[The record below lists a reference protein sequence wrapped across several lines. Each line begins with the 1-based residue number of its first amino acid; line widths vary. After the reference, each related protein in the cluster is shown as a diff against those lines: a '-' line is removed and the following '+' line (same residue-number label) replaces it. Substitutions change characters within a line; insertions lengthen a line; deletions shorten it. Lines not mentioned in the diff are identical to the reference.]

1 MKRII
6 WSVGVAGLA
15 LACVASTLLRLP
27 DLPTPPVEPQ
37 DFHVGPARRQEPVA
51 VAPQPPA
58 LSRLPPPP
66 SAPTQPPLP
75 DEPEPLE
82 FEASDSEQP
91 LPAPSFRARRP
102 LPESRKLLVQAL
114 REAPADPK
122 ARRDAVLASLE
133 SSGVS
138 QEPWTAGA
146 REALDTWRQR
156 MATSIQPVE
165 AEPPRCFAAGCVTRV
180 TFPDAATHDAAFRL
194 TPELRLPGNA
204 AHLQLP
210 AEHLA
215 SGQVLATW
223 VVLRPDTP

>member
-15 LACVASTLLRLP
+15 LACVASALLRLP

-37 DFHVGPARRQEPVA
+37 DFHVEPARREEPVVA
-51 VAPQPPA
+51 APQPMAP
-58 LSRLPPPP
+58 SRPPS

-82 FEASDSEQP
+82 FESPDLEQLP
-91 LPAPSFRARRP
+91 PAPSVRARRP
-102 LPESRKLLVQAL
+102 LSESRKLLVQAL
-114 REAPADPK
+114 RKAPADPK

-133 SSGVS
+133 STGAS

>member
-1 MKRII
+1 MKRLI
-6 WSVGVAGLA
+6 WSVGVVGLA
-15 LACVASTLLRLP
+15 LACVASALLRHP
-27 DLPTPPVEPQ
+27 DLSRPVEPQ
-37 DFHVGPARRQEPVA
+37 DFHVEPARREEPSA
-51 VAPQPPA
+51 VAPGPTV
-58 LSRLPPPP
+58 LSRTPPPP
-66 SAPTQPPLP
+66 SAPTQAPLP

-82 FEASDSEQP
+82 LEAPGLDQP
-91 LPAPSFRARRP
+91 LSAPSIRARRP
-102 LPESRKLLVQAL
+102 LSESRKLLVQAL
-114 REAPADPK
+114 RGAPAEPK

-133 SSGVS
+133 STGVS
-138 QEPWTAGA
+138 QEPWTTGA
-146 REALDTWRQR
+146 REALDAWRQR
-156 MATSIQPVE
+156 MATSVQPVE

>member
-1 MKRII
+1 MKRLI
-6 WSVGVAGLA
+6 WSVGVVGLA
-15 LACVASTLLRLP
+15 LACVASALLRHP
-27 DLPTPPVEPQ
+27 DLSTPVEPQ
-37 DFHVGPARRQEPVA
+37 DFHVEPTRRVERAA
-51 VAPQPPA
+51 VAPRPPA
-58 LSRLPPPP
+58 LTHTQPPP
-66 SAPTQPPLP
+66 SAPPQPPLP

-82 FEASDSEQP
+82 FEAPSLEQTQA
-91 LPAPSFRARRP
+91 APSVRARRP
-102 LPESRKLLVQAL
+102 LSESRKLLVQAL
-114 REAPADPK
+114 RGAPAEPN
-122 ARRDAVLASLE
+122 ARRSAVLASLE
-133 SSGVS
+133 STGVS

-146 REALDTWRQR
+146 REALDAWRQR
-156 MATSIQPVE
+156 MTTSIQPVE